1 MGAKPLPAQELTPEH
16 RTGRERRRLHDAVNR
31 LVASRIAHGFPAKV
45 EDPTVLARIAAI
57 VLNDEREQRSHG
69 AVDD

>member
-1 MGAKPLPAQELTPEH
+1 MGARPLPAQELTPEH
-16 RTGRERRRLHDAVNR
+16 RTERERRRLHDAVNR
-31 LVASRIAHGFPAKV
+31 LVASRIAQGFPAKV

-57 VLNDEREQRSHG
+57 VLDDEREQRSHG